1 MADDQQQQDD
11 NYSNNQY
18 QEDDGDDICKVYDK
32 EDFFTVAVQIFLA
45 LLALMSLYIK
55 RLRETPRRTFR
66 TWSLDISKQAAG
78 ACYAHVLNMVS
89 SWLEWS
95 SRQREKKE
103 LGEFFF

>member
-1 MADDQQQQDD
+1 MADDQQQDD
-11 NYSNNQY
+11 NYNNNNQY
-18 QEDDGDDICKVYDK
+18 QQEEEDDICKVYDK

-66 TWSLDISKQAAG
+66 TWFLDISKQAAG

-89 SWLEWS
+89 TNPVLPKIVVSVKKL
-95 SRQREKKE
+95 SR
-103 LGEFFF
+103 